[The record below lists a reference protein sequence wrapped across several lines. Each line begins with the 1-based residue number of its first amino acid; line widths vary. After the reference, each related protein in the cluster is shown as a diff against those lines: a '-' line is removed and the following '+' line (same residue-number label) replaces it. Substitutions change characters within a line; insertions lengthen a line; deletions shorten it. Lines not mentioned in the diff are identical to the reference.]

1 MSYSR
6 LLWNGLTD
14 VFDVCLK
21 ILCRVTEMMNTALG
35 HTSTNYRLLH
45 SCPPCQYKV
54 CATVPHQMI
63 CSPHG
68 FLVEDEPLLEISVI
82 GAQDGNQSLKRADLR
97 SGVYEDPRRF
107 DSSYHLSEEKVDVF
121 KYDIKPRGNKAKD
134 VSGCLH
140 LLSVTQLIILLER
153 CRVICKHS

>member
-1 MSYSR
+1 M
-6 LLWNGLTD
+6 
-14 VFDVCLK
+14 
-21 ILCRVTEMMNTALG
+21 
-35 HTSTNYRLLH
+35 
-45 SCPPCQYKV
+45 
-54 CATVPHQMI
+54 
-63 CSPHG
+63 
-68 FLVEDEPLLEISVI
+68 I
-82 GAQDGNQSLKRADLR
+82 GAQDGNQSLKRADLC